1 MKKLITMLIVVPVL
15 LIAQESGIDYTKLFE
30 GHNGTMVV
38 FDAKN
43 NKYIKI
49 NEERAAIRYPP
60 ASTFKIPNS
69 LIGLETGII
78 EDENFV
84 IKWDGTERWSA
95 DWNKDH
101 TLSSAIK
108 FSVVPYYQELARRVG
123 LDRMQDFLDLLNY
136 GNKTIGERLDTFWL
150 DGSLQI
156 SANEQVEFLKNFY
169 RYRLPFSRRSIDIIK
184 SILSEEKYPDSVLKY
199 KTGTGTISS
208 GEFIGWL
215 VGYVERPD
223 NIFLFAFNVEGKTFD
238 EAFAIRAEISRKILK
253 ELKVIE

>member
-1 MKKLITMLIVVPVL
+1 MKRLITLLVFIPAL
-15 LIAQESGIDYTKLFE
+15 LICQETETKYNDLFE
-30 GHNGTMVV
+30 GHPGTIVI

-49 NEERAAIRYPP
+49 NEERAATRYPP

-69 LIGLETGII
+69 LIGLETGVI

-84 IKWDGTERWSA
+84 IKWDGTERWNS

-108 FSVVPYYQELARRVG
+108 YSVVPYYQELARRIG

-136 GNKTIGERLDTFWL
+136 GNKTIGERVDTFWL

-156 SANEQVEFLKNFY
+156 SASEQVEFLKNFY
-169 RYRLPFSRRSIDIIK
+169 IYRLPFSRRSIDIVK
-184 SILSEEKYPDSVLKY
+184 NILSEEKYPNSVLKF
-199 KTGTGTISS
+199 KTGTGTRAP

-215 VGYVERPD
+215 VGYVEKSD
-223 NIFLFAFNVEGKTFD
+223 NVFLFAFNVDGKTFD
-238 EAFAIRAEISRKILK
+238 EAFNIRAELSRKILK